1 LESFNILLI
10 EILFQLYEEIF
21 EKPFLDAS
29 GDYYRKEAS
38 RMLQEHDIA
47 EYMEKVI
54 QKLDE
59 ETKRS
64 NRFLYKR

>member
-1 LESFNILLI
+1 
-10 EILFQLYEEIF
+10 
-21 EKPFLDAS
+21 
-29 GDYYRKEAS
+29 
-38 RMLQEHDIA
+38 MLQEHDIA